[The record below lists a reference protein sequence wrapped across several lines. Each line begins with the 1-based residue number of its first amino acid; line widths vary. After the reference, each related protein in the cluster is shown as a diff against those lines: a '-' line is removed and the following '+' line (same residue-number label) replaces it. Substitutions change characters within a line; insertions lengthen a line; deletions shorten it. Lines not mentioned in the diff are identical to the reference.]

1 MPATIPNAIERERLS
16 DYQFHGSSDGWMRC
30 PSCGG
35 CKKETRLLTETNREM
50 SKDTIIFF
58 DKLGFGW
65 VIDKIA
71 ASELK
76 MNSLNEDLFNKS
88 LIKIIENLLDHQ
100 GI

>member
-1 MPATIPNAIERERLS
+1 MT
-16 DYQFHGSSDGWMRC
+16 
-30 PSCGG
+30 
-35 CKKETRLLTETNREM
+35 
-50 SKDTIIFF
+50 KDTIIFF

-65 VIDKIA
+65 VIDKIV